1 MPESSTN
8 QPSNQTA
15 ADQALSP
22 ELVKKV
28 ADKVYALWL
37 REAQIEQERRR
48 PINHKRRGPG

>member
-8 QPSNQTA
+8 QPSNQA
-15 ADQALSP
+15 AASQANSA

-37 REAQIEQERRR
+37 REAQIEHERRR
-48 PINHKRRGPG
+48 PINQKRRGSS